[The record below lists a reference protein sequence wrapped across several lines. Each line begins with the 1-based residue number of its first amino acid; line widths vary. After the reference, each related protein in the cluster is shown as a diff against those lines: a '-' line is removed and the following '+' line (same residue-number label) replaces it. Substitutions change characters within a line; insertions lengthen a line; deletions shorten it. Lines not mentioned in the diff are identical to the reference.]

1 MNIVCCVWGRG
12 CGHTVSSLVYTK
24 LSDNDKSNKIV
35 ILSLIVVIIIKLMK
49 VMKII
54 INEGSDLGHDD
65 LLIWG
70 RNAAFCLAIYHQG
83 VSQGSQLPSR
93 TRHCSLRSTNHH
105 VQGLSLHHQFL
116 SSFQLYDE
124 IAEGIGVGRRQRFD
138 AQNSLLNWLKFM
150 IAVGPGLWFIL
161 CPLFATSGKLIVVHF
176 NVFEVLLH

>member
-65 LLIWG
+65 LLI
-70 RNAAFCLAIYHQG
+70 
-83 VSQGSQLPSR
+83 
-93 TRHCSLRSTNHH
+93 
-105 VQGLSLHHQFL
+105 
-116 SSFQLYDE
+116 
-124 IAEGIGVGRRQRFD
+124 
-138 AQNSLLNWLKFM
+138 
-150 IAVGPGLWFIL
+150 
-161 CPLFATSGKLIVVHF
+161 
-176 NVFEVLLH
+176 